1 MSAYVTLIALPII
14 ARDSR
19 TRDDDRSSWN
29 ATRRVTAAFSPR
41 HDLSVTREKKYSFV
55 TKREER
61 GRKGE
66 KQIKARTEKCRLL
79 NEYLPWFT
87 RDFSVPQNPRYA
99 TFHTTSRLRASLE
112 QRVPTLSPDLR
123 ATRRNFRPFEPPF
136 HFFFLFFLFLF
147 TPQTLP
153 RLLYSSFTIS
163 IERERKYRRILL
175 VKVKGRRRISVGN
188 SSTSITSENYIGS
201 HAWTSLKSEGR
212 KRLRLFLRESP
223 CDASR
228 RETSHPYHN

>member
-1 MSAYVTLIALPII
+1 MIYARLFRPTKSAL
-14 ARDSR
+14 
-19 TRDDDRSSWN
+19 
-29 ATRRVTAAFSPR
+29 
-41 HDLSVTREKKYSFV
+41 
-55 TKREER
+55 
-61 GRKGE
+61 
-66 KQIKARTEKCRLL
+66 
-79 NEYLPWFT
+79 
-87 RDFSVPQNPRYA
+87 RDFSHDVPTTCLARTKSPYPLPRS
-99 TFHTTSRLRASLE
+99 SRDASKLPSIRAS
-112 QRVPTLSPDLR
+112 VS
-123 ATRRNFRPFEPPF
+123 F
-136 HFFFLFFLFLF
+136 FFFLFFLFLF

-175 VKVKGRRRISVGN
+175 VKVKGRRGISVGN